1 MYSNIIL
8 FYAILK
14 RSRDCLLYPKK
25 ETVTWLS
32 PIHKE
37 GNGPVIV
44 SYTQRR
50 KRSRDCLL
58 YPKKETVRW
67 LSPIPK
73 EGNGPVIV
81 SYTQRRKRSR
91 DCLLYTKK
99 EMVTWLSPIHK
110 EGNGH
115 VIVSYTQRR
124 KRTVFYLCVNIWLH
138 YFYLQNVLN
147 KNTVMTEG
155 IQITLY
161 SIIRSISLVRHC
173 WVLVKTKYMYSQ
185 CETETNITLMG
196 SRAGACN

>member
-8 FYAILK
+8 FFAILK

-50 KRSRDCLL
+50 KWSC
-58 YPKKETVRW
+58 
-67 LSPIPK
+67 
-73 EGNGPVIV
+73 
-81 SYTQRRKRSR
+81 

-99 EMVTWLSPIHK
+99 ETVTWLSPIHK
-110 EGNGH
+110 EGNEPCFIY
-115 VIVSYTQRR
+115 VLIYDCTTFTS
-124 KRTVFYLCVNIWLH
+124 CV
-138 YFYLQNVLN
+138 NVLN

-161 SIIRSISLVRHC
+161 SIISSISLVRHC
-173 WVLVKTKYMYSQ
+173 LVLVKTKYMYSQ
-185 CETETNITLMG
+185 CETETNITLMEI
-196 SRAGACN
+196 SWWCV